1 MRRKAALKKR
11 RPKHRRAK
19 RLSQAIALLVG
30 LGNPGADYVGTRH
43 NAGEDFVTF
52 VADKHRIALKEEPKF
67 HGLTGRGIIHGHEV
81 RLLIPKTFMN
91 RSGKAVAAMASF
103 YKIAPAQILV
113 AYDELD
119 FAPGTARF
127 KLGGSS
133 SQNGIK
139 DIVACLGNVRDFHR
153 LRIGIGHPGHASQV
167 TGWVLGRAPKAERD
181 AVLAVFEQ
189 ADRALPYALA
199 GDWAKAMN
207 LLHQFSA

>member
-1 MRRKAALKKR
+1 M
-11 RPKHRRAK
+11 
-19 RLSQAIALLVG
+19 SQAIALLVG

-43 NAGEDFVTF
+43 NAGEDFVAF

-67 HGLTGRGIIHGHEV
+67 HGLTGRGNISGFDV

-91 RSGKAVAAMASF
+91 RSGKSVAAMATF
-103 YKIAPAQILV
+103 YKIPPAEILV

-119 FAPGTARF
+119 FDPGTARF

-167 TGWVLGRAPKAERD
+167 TGWVLSKAPKADRE

-189 ADRALPYALA
+189 AERALPYALA

-207 LLHQFSA
+207 HLHTFSA